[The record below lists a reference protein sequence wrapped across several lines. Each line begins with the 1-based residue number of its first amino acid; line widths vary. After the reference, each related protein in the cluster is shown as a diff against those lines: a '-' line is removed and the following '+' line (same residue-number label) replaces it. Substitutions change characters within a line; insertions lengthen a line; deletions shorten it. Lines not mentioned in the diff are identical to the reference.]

1 MSRKTTGKKHNVWT
15 DPSPYGTY
23 EGEKGNADSWKQAFE
38 YATYSREKALG
49 ILISSDK
56 TPREILGVGLTA
68 TEDEIKKMY
77 RKLALINHP
86 DKGGNRDEFEKIH
99 AAYSIL
105 IS

>member
-1 MSRKTTGKKHNVWT
+1 MSRKATGKKHNVWT

-23 EGEKGNADSWKQAFE
+23 EGEKGSPNSWKTAFE

-49 ILISSDK
+49 ILINCNE

-68 TEDEIKKMY
+68 TAEEIKKMY

-86 DKGGNRDEFEKIH
+86 DKGGNRDDFEKIH

-105 IS
+105 IA